1 MRTIPRHYSGSARGD
16 YRVTCGICGVLWLRS
31 VMERK
36 PDGRLHC
43 PDCQP
48 EVDVVTL
55 TREQEQNTV
64 AIDLQPWR
72 ER

>member
-1 MRTIPRHYSGSARGD
+1 
-16 YRVTCGICGVLWLRS
+16 
-31 VMERK
+31 MERK